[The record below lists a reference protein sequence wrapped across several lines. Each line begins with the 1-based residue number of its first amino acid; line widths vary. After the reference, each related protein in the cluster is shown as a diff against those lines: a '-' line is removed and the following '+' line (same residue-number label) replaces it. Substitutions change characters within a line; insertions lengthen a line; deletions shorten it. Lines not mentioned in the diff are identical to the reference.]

1 MEGPADKVVTFLGVR
16 EYRRTLRIPASP
28 HGDDALD
35 YLGGKTMDDL
45 IQAEQCA
52 TALALA
58 RAGRPS
64 MTLTL
69 DRVSPRSVG
78 MLLYVLEMQ
87 TAIAA
92 ELFGINA
99 FDQPGV
105 EEGKRLTYAMMGRPG
120 YGALRREISRVE
132 KRCVSRHTI
141 ELR

>member
-1 MEGPADKVVTFLGVR
+1 
-16 EYRRTLRIPASP
+16 
-28 HGDDALD
+28 
-35 YLGGKTMDDL
+35 
-45 IQAEQCA
+45 
-52 TALALA
+52 
-58 RAGRPS
+58 

-92 ELFGINA
+92 ELYGINA

-105 EEGKRLTYAMMGRPG
+105 EEGKRLTYAMMGRAG
-120 YGALRREISRVE
+120 YGGLRREIARAE
-132 KRCVSRHTI
+132 KRCVTRHTI